1 MKASFSDVAKNPT
14 TRLITAAGVARHFS
28 DAIIA
33 CFLPVFFLRSYP
45 TDKATYGVLNA
56 LILTSCGFTSNLCAG
71 LIGDRFETKYPMTK
85 GWITSLSCLLAV
97 PAIFMACA
105 GHGNFYLSMASI
117 AAYVMISGGY
127 HSTAVTMIE
136 NSVSSQETGK
146 MVSAWQMYT
155 NMAQT
160 FSPILFGAIGTLVSI
175 STNATLYG
183 PMIMGFVAA
192 GYIPA
197 GLLFYLGGKR
207 YAKE

>member
-1 MKASFSDVAKNPT
+1 M
-14 TRLITAAGVARHFS
+14 RHFS

-33 CFLPVFFLRSYP
+33 CFLPVFFLRTYP
-45 TDKATYGVLNA
+45 TYKATYGVLNA
-56 LILTSCGFTSNLCAG
+56 LILTSCGFTSNLFSG
-71 LIGDRFETKYPMTK
+71 LIGDRYESTNPMTK

-105 GHGNFYLSMASI
+105 GHGNFYLSIASI
-117 AAYVMISGGY
+117 AAYVLISGGY

-155 NMAQT
+155 NIAQT
-160 FSPILFGAIGTLVSI
+160 FSPILFGTIGAMLSI
-175 STNATLYG
+175 TTNTSFYG

-192 GYIPA
+192 GYRPA
-197 GLLFYLGGKR
+197 ALLFYLGGKR
-207 YAKE
+207 YANE